1 MAPDHNSALP
11 IGYTLGEY
19 KIEAVLGHGGFG
31 ITYLARD
38 RKLGTKVAIKEYF
51 PRSLA
56 SRGDDWVIHP
66 LPGSDDSARNN
77 FTWGLQQ
84 FLEEARALG
93 HFKHNNIVRVLRF
106 LEANGTAY
114 MVMEFEEG
122 QSLARQLVMRGG
134 RVDEQTLLRVF
145 VPILNGLQAVHDA
158 CLLHRDIKPDN
169 IYLRLDG
176 TPMLIDFGSVR
187 QVTQAG
193 DTDQPVVLTPAYAAI
208 EQYPGQGEEGRWTD
222 VYAIGASMYRCVTG
236 NQPIGGFQRYDAI
249 RSYQPDPLTPLMELK
264 PEGYSDFVLQCIDWA
279 MQLYPRHRPRSAREL
294 QDGLMGI
301 RKPDLAITALAV
313 PAMTAADSPD
323 TAAPATD
330 FTSVADTGSLNRFRI
345 ALAGMAALLLV
356 AAISIWIVFS
366 AKHSPPSASET
377 PAVPKDAGARS
388 VTAVKPAATATS
400 PLRAVRHLRDS
411 YDPLEATSFV
421 PGTDLVVAASRGGD
435 LIVWNIDNGRAIGT
449 LNRHRRTVRVLE
461 PLGRGSL
468 VAAGDDGGNILIW
481 DFARQKAVQ
490 RLDGHSGAVL
500 AMAAAPDH
508 RWLASGG
515 RDQRVILW
523 SLIGGGQNRVLAT
536 NLGRISALAV
546 SPNGGVIAAG
556 TSGGIIHLLDSESG
570 IIRKRIDTHGG
581 GIESLAFSGDGTLL
595 AAGGIS
601 HSVSL
606 WRPSD
611 GRMVHRLRNPGNRAV
626 YGLVFARDSRRLY
639 VGDTGGQISLWNSRS
654 GVKIATFPGHQGAVR
669 DLGLTPDGHT
679 LASAGADNMLIL
691 WAAH

>member
-1 MAPDHNSALP
+1 MPLDNSSALP

-38 RKLGTKVAIKEYF
+38 RQLGTKVAIKEYF

-56 SRGDDWVIHP
+56 SRGDNWVIHP
-66 LPGSDDSARNN
+66 LPGSDDAARNN

-106 LEANGTAY
+106 IEANGTAY

-134 RVDEQTLLRVF
+134 RVDEQSLLRVF

-193 DTDQPVVLTPAYAAI
+193 GTDQPVVLTPAYAAI

-222 VYAIGASMYRCVTG
+222 VYAIGASMYRCITG
-236 NQPIGGFQRYDAI
+236 NPPIGGFQRYDAI

-264 PEGYSDFVLQCIDWA
+264 PEGYSDFVLQCVDWA

-301 RKPDLAITALAV
+301 RKPDSAINALAV
-313 PAMTAADSPD
+313 PAVTAVDSPD
-323 TAAPATD
+323 TASPAED
-330 FTSVADTGSLNRFRI
+330 FDPVADAGSLDRFRI
-345 ALAGMAALLLV
+345 ALVGMAALLLV
-356 AAISIWIVFS
+356 AVISIWIVFS
-366 AKHSPPSASET
+366 ARHSPSSTSET
-377 PAVPKDAGARS
+377 QAVPTDSARS
-388 VTAVKPAATATS
+388 VPGVKSAVTATS
-400 PLRAVRHLRDS
+400 PLLAVRHLRGS
-411 YDPLEATSFV
+411 YNPLEATSFV
-421 PGTDLVVAASRGGD
+421 PGTNLVVAASRGGD
-435 LIVWNIDNGRAIGT
+435 LIVWNIDNGQAIGT

-468 VAAGDDGGNILIW
+468 VAAGDDGGNILVW
-481 DFARQKAVQ
+481 DIARQKAVQ
-490 RLDGHSGAVL
+490 RLDGHRGAVL

-508 RWLASGG
+508 RWLATGG

-523 SLIGGGQNRVLAT
+523 NLIEGGQNRVLAT
-536 NLGRISALAV
+536 NLGRVSALAV
-546 SPNGGVIAAG
+546 SPNGRVIAAG

-570 IIRKRIDTHGG
+570 IARRRIDTNGG
-581 GIESLAFSGDGTLL
+581 GIESLAFSGGGTLL

-601 HSVSL
+601 HSVSI
-606 WRPSD
+606 WRSSD
-611 GRMVHRLRNPGNRAV
+611 GGMAHRLRNPGSRAV
-626 YGLVFARDSRRLY
+626 YGLVFARDGRRLY
-639 VGDTGGQISLWNSRS
+639 VGDTGGQISLWDSHS